1 MKNILYLLSFLFVF
15 SLNAQKNKNGNLY
28 DKHPGIDLV
37 ASFNKAYATGDLE
50 KASKILHEDVK
61 WYDGNTNNSQGGNKQ
76 RVLNNI
82 NWFKNYFDYVTFNDS
97 PGAYPDAL
105 EYKKDGNWI
114 QSWFNVYG
122 IHKETGVELDHPVL
136 RLYSLNDDSTK
147 IIGII
152 EYSNKRNFD
161 QIANARTD
169 MKNGTIYM
177 SHEHINTVRKV
188 QFAYQNGDVENA
200 ISFFHENATINDIN
214 ESKIMNMDETL
225 ERDGKMFADWTVTDL
240 IEVGYPDYLE
250 YDWRDSKVVLSW
262 WTFKMKRKSD
272 GKEVDVPVHF
282 SDRFDNEGKIIRR
295 TSYWNKSL
303 LN

>member
-1 MKNILYLLSFLFVF
+1 MKNILCLLSFLFVF

-28 DKHPGIDLV
+28 DTHPGIDLV
-37 ASFNKAYATGDLE
+37 ASFHKAYANGDLE
-50 KASKILHEDVK
+50 KASQILHEDVK
-61 WYDGNTNNSQGGNKQ
+61 WYDGNTNNSPGGNKQ

-82 NWFKNYFDYVTFNDS
+82 NWFKNYFDYVSFNDS

-188 QFAYQNGDVENA
+188 QFSYQNGDVEKA

-225 ERDGKMFADWTVTDL
+225 ERDGKMFANWTVTDL
-240 IEVGYPDYLE
+240 IELGYPDYLE
-250 YDWRDSKVVLSW
+250 YDSKDSKVVLSW
-262 WTFKMKRKSD
+262 WTFKMKRKTD

>member
-37 ASFNKAYATGDLE
+37 ASFHKAYATGDLE
-50 KASKILHEDVK
+50 KASEILHEDVK
-61 WYDGNTNNSQGGNKQ
+61 WYDGNTNNTQWGGKQ

-82 NWFKNYFDYVTFNDS
+82 DWFKNYFDYVSFNDS

-114 QSWFNVYG
+114 QSWFNVYAV
-122 IHKETGVELDHPVL
+122 HNETGVELDHPVL

-177 SHEHINTVRKV
+177 SHKHINTVRKV
-188 QFAYQNGDVENA
+188 QFAYQNGDVEKA
-200 ISFFHENATINDIN
+200 VSFFHENATINDIN
-214 ESKIMNMDETL
+214 ESMIMNMDETL
-225 ERDGKMFADWTVTDL
+225 ERDGKMFANWTVTDL

>member
-37 ASFNKAYATGDLE
+37 ASFHKAYAAGDID
-50 KASKILHEDVK
+50 KASEILHDDVQ
-61 WYDGNTNNSQGGNKQ
+61 WLDGNTNNTVWGGKD
-76 RVLNNI
+76 RILGNI
-82 NWFKNYFDYVTFNDS
+82 NGFKNNFNYVSFNDS

-105 EYKKDGNWI
+105 EYKKDGNWV

-122 IHKETGVELDHPVL
+122 VHKVTGVELDHPVL
-136 RLYSLNDDSTK
+136 RIYGLNDDSTK
-147 IIGII
+147 IVGII

-177 SHEHINTVRKV
+177 SHQNINTVRKV

>member
-1 MKNILYLLSFLFVF
+1 MKNITYLLSFLFVF

-37 ASFNKAYATGDLE
+37 ASFHKTYAAGDIDT
-50 KASKILHEDVK
+50 ASEILHDDVQ
-61 WYDGNTNNSQGGNKQ
+61 WLDGNTNNTVWGGKD
-76 RVLNNI
+76 RILGNI
-82 NWFKNYFDYVTFNDS
+82 NNFKNNFNYVSFNDS

-105 EYKKDGNWI
+105 EYKKDGNWV

-122 IHKETGVELDHPVL
+122 VHKVTGVELDHPVL
-136 RLYSLNDDSTK
+136 RIYGLNDDSTK
-147 IIGII
+147 IVGII

-177 SHEHINTVRKV
+177 SHQHINTVRKV

>member
-188 QFAYQNGDVENA
+188 QFSYQNGDVEKA

-225 ERDGKMFADWTVTDL
+225 ERDGKMFANWTVTDL

-250 YDWRDSKVVLSW
+250 YDWKDSKVVLSW

-272 GKEVDVPVHF
+272 GKEVDLPVHF

>member
-37 ASFNKAYATGDLE
+37 ASFHKAYAEGDTD
-50 KASKILHEDVK
+50 KASEILHDDVQ
-61 WYDGNTNNSQGGNKQ
+61 WLDGNTNNTVWGGKD
-76 RVLNNI
+76 RILRNI
-82 NWFKNYFDYVTFNDS
+82 NNFKNNFNYVSFNDS

-105 EYKKDGNWI
+105 EYKKDGNWV

-122 IHKETGVELDHPVL
+122 VHKVTGIELDHPVL
-136 RLYSLNDDSTK
+136 RIYGLNDDSTK
-147 IIGII
+147 IVGII
-152 EYSNKRNFD
+152 EYSNKKNFD
-161 QIANARTD
+161 QITNARTD

-177 SHEHINTVRKV
+177 SHQHINTVRKV

-225 ERDGKMFADWTVTDL
+225 ERDGKMFANWTVTDL

-250 YDWRDSKVVLSW
+250 YDWKDSKVVLSW

-272 GKEVDVPVHF
+272 GKEVDLPVHF

>member
-1 MKNILYLLSFLFVF
+1 MKNTLFLFSFLFVF

-28 DKHPGIDLV
+28 DKHPGIDLIT
-37 ASFNKAYATGDLE
+37 SFHQAYASGDLD
-50 KASKILHEDVK
+50 KASEILHDDAQ
-61 WYDGNTNNSQGGNKQ
+61 WLDGNTNNMVWGGKE
-76 RVLNNI
+76 RILANI
-82 NWFKNYFDYVTFNDS
+82 NNFKNNFNYVSFNDS

-105 EYKKDGNWI
+105 EYKKDGNWV

-122 IHKETGVELDHPVL
+122 VHKVTGIELDHPVL
-136 RLYSLNDDSTK
+136 RIYGLNDDSTK
-147 IIGII
+147 IVGII

-177 SHEHINTVRKV
+177 SHQHINTVRKV

-225 ERDGKMFADWTVTDL
+225 ERDGKMFADWAVTDL

>member
-37 ASFNKAYATGDLE
+37 ASFNKAYAEGDTD
-50 KASKILHEDVK
+50 KASEILHDDVQ
-61 WYDGNTNNSQGGNKQ
+61 WLDGNTNNTVWGGKD
-76 RVLNNI
+76 RILRNI
-82 NWFKNYFDYVTFNDS
+82 NNFKNNFNYVSFNDS

-105 EYKKDGNWI
+105 EYKKDGNWV

-122 IHKETGVELDHPVL
+122 VHKVTGIELDHPVL
-136 RLYSLNDDSTK
+136 RIYGLNDDSTK
-147 IIGII
+147 IVGII

-161 QIANARTD
+161 QITNARTD

-177 SHEHINTVRKV
+177 SHQHINTVRKV

>member
-28 DKHPGIDLV
+28 DSHPGIDLV
-37 ASFNKAYATGDLE
+37 ASFHKAYATGDLE

-188 QFAYQNGDVENA
+188 QFSYQNGDVEKA

-225 ERDGKMFADWTVTDL
+225 ERDGKMFANWTVTDL

-250 YDWRDSKVVLSW
+250 YDWKDSKVVLSW

-272 GKEVDVPVHF
+272 GKEVDLPVHF

>member
-37 ASFNKAYATGDLE
+37 ASFHEAYSSGDLE
-50 KASKILHEDVK
+50 KASEILHDKVK
-61 WYDGNTNNSQGGNKQ
+61 WYDGNTNNREIGGKEN
-76 RVLNNI
+76 VLGNI
-82 NWFKNYFDYVTFNDS
+82 NWFKNYFDYVSFNDS

-105 EYKKDGNWI
+105 EYKKDGNWV

-122 IHKETGVELDHPVL
+122 VHKVTGVELDHPVL

-147 IIGII
+147 IVGII
-152 EYSNKRNFD
+152 EYSNKRNFG
-161 QIANARTD
+161 QIADARTD

-177 SHEHINTVRKV
+177 SHEHINSIRKL
-188 QFAYQNGDVENA
+188 QYAYQNGDIEKAV
-200 ISFFHENATINDIN
+200 SFFHEDATFNDIN
-214 ESKIMNMDETL
+214 ESKIMSMDEIL
-225 ERDGKMFADWTVTDL
+225 ERDSKMFANWTVTDL
-240 IEVGYPDYLE
+240 VEVGYPDFLD

-282 SDRFDNEGKIIRR
+282 SDRFDNDGKVVRR

-303 LN
+303 LD